1 VAETPFASSSLYVRL
16 LKDSFKVQDMQNP
29 SNPNSPTS
37 KSASLSEQLI
47 MVAPSS
53 SSAVAVYCAA
63 SLGKQNAFQ
72 QAGLSLGH
80 ALAEAKRPLVYGG
93 GNMGI
98 MGIVSGAVADEGGQV
113 TGIIPYAIHAA
124 GGEKDKGNGVAKTES
139 VAEVLNEDRRG
150 HIETIIVDSM
160 HERKVEMAKRVGAFV
175 GLPGGYGTFEEIFEV
190 ITWNQLNIHNKPV
203 ILLNVLSYYNPLRE
217 LIRNGVREGLIQPHN
232 EKLCVF
238 VDGPTD
244 HKDHESFNWGQAAL
258 DAIAAWRHDQ
268 VQTLPFNW
276 TKDIDTSAMPNG
288 KAHIKSMSGFC
299 AGLLAL
305 KSTNAWLKR
314 LWHAHTRS
322 C

>member
-1 VAETPFASSSLYVRL
+1 MHNPF
-16 LKDSFKVQDMQNP
+16 NP
-29 SNPNSPTS
+29 KSPSRKSAILS
-37 KSASLSEQLI
+37 KSV
-47 MVAPSS
+47 MVAPSN

-72 QAGLSLGH
+72 LAALSLGH

-93 GNMGI
+93 GNMGL

-124 GGEKDKGNGVAKTES
+124 GGEKDKGNGIAKTES
-139 VAEVLNEDRRG
+139 VAEVLDEDRRV

-160 HERKVEMAKRVGAFV
+160 HERKIEMAKRVGAFV
-175 GLPGGYGTFEEIFEV
+175 GLPGGYGTFEEILEV

-217 LIRNGVREGLIQPHN
+217 LIRNGVREGFIQPHN

-258 DAIAAWRHDQ
+258 DAIAAWQHDQ
-268 VQTLPFNW
+268 VRTLPFHW

-288 KAHIKSMSGFC
+288 KANIKDMDGIFG
-299 AGLLAL
+299 GLLSL
-305 KSTNAWLKR
+305 RSVNAWLKR
-314 LWHAHTRS
+314 VWHAHSRS